1 MKTFIEHCL
10 KRIGYEIHPFRPN
23 AFESQ
28 QKLLVGI
35 DSPVILD
42 VGAHHGETVEAYKA
56 VFPRAKI
63 LAFEPFPESFEI
75 LKQRAG
81 QTAGVNLVPLAVSDS
96 SGKRVFFVNDADSTN
111 SLLPRPSDSRR
122 YFPKHAGP
130 KTKIEVETIT
140 LDEFLN
146 KEGIDHVDILKM
158 DIQGGELLALKGF
171 DKGLRDQIASI
182 IYTEVMFVPHYD
194 GGVMFHQLSEYCV
207 KRGYTLWNI
216 FEMTFA
222 RNGQLRG
229 SSAIFVNKNIR
240 REIIDAYDDEP

>member
-1 MKTFIEHCL
+1 MKTFIEYCL
-10 KRIGYEIHPFRPN
+10 KKIGYEMHPFRPN

-28 QKLLVGI
+28 QKLLAGI

-42 VGAHHGETVEAYKA
+42 LGAHHGETVEAYKA
-56 VFPRAKI
+56 VFPKAKI
-63 LAFEPFPESFEI
+63 FSFEPFPESFEI

-81 QTAGVNLVPLAVSDS
+81 QTDGVKLVPLAVSDS
-96 SGKRVFFVNDADSTN
+96 SDKRTFFVNDADSTN

-130 KTKIEVETIT
+130 KTQIEIETIT
-140 LDEFLN
+140 IDDFLN

-171 DKGLRDQIASI
+171 NKGLREQITSI
-182 IYTEVMFVPHYD
+182 IYTEVMFVPHYE

-216 FEMTFA
+216 FELSFA

-229 SSAIFVNKNIR
+229 GNALFVNENIR
-240 REIIDAYDDEP
+240 REVIDAYDDEP